1 MDYQAE
7 RLGLIVELAEQSMDI
22 VQRFSNDP
30 IGAGNIQTASGPI
43 KNLKQVSAD
52 IKSDGQSSID
62 EAVTELMDV
71 LKADTSVSALI
82 DGLTDTAA
90 LAELSAT
97 RAVIAADY
105 ANATG
110 NIYASTAIGLLPA
123 NTAPGQYFSV
133 PSASSKEFIIL
144 YQNVA
149 GAAVEIGRYPSATAL
164 EGIQQRDVLPQRVP
178 LAFDEA
184 GNVPLWLTDG
194 ALDVAAIAPGMAA
207 QIEVVAGTRLVDCSN
222 RFVPVLFDE
231 AGNVALWLEDGYLSA
246 IGLSASLV
254 ASLGLGRIYAPV
266 NMPASSVLPAATDG
280 RTLHAW
286 RSRLAKLKRA
296 GQGQAKLLIT
306 GDSWTEY
313 VSIPQQLS
321 NLLHAQ
327 FGKAGEGWIS
337 VNGTYMLNGVTLVKS
352 GWSLFDASTGAVPT
366 YGTGVDGMYVTTAG
380 VAATLAVGNLICANF
395 DIYYRQ
401 HGGTFRWRV
410 DGGAWTSVVAD
421 NTGALGKVSIAGL
434 SNAAHAIEIDAAANA
449 GTVVLCGFRASTPAA
464 VGVEVL
470 KAGNAGLDGEQL
482 ARFTSFI
489 GPIAQDFA
497 PDVVV
502 VALSTN
508 DYRRASS
515 TVEKYI
521 AALDL
526 LVSQYRGVAPDCAFI
541 FIAPADSNGVAVRPL
556 TNYRDALYDFCISRG
571 HEFYNMH
578 DEWGSFSR
586 MNALGMWVDDL
597 HLNDNGAYALAS
609 RLSSK
614 FLI

>member
-1 MDYQAE
+1 MELKNFFALDDQGNALAGATCYVYLRGTESLTNGLQAANG
-7 RLGLIVELAEQSMDI
+7 RPLTNPFVADQQGLIQFAVPNGLYDVRVKKESRDYRIRAQ
-22 VQRFSNDP
+22 FND
-30 IGAGNIQTASGPI
+30 
-43 KNLKQVSAD
+43 
-52 IKSDGQSSID
+52 
-62 EAVTELMDV
+62 VTETV
-71 LKADTSVSALI
+71 A
-82 DGLTDTAA
+82 TAEA
-90 LAELSAT
+90 AASRAE
-97 RAVIAADY
+97 
-105 ANATG
+105 
-110 NIYASTAIGLLPA
+110 
-123 NTAPGQYFSV
+123 
-133 PSASSKEFIIL
+133 
-144 YQNVA
+144 VA
-149 GAAVEIGRYPSATAL
+149 RDAAVLSSGVKDDVAHGLATTPNGENFPALSSEPDKYVTVYKNNAGVAVPLASYPSTEAL
-164 EGIQQRDVLPQRVP
+164 EGLQRRDVLSQRVP
-178 LAFDEA
+178 LTFDEA
-184 GNVPLWLTDG
+184 GNVPLWLHAG
-194 ALDVAAIAPGMAA
+194 AL
-207 QIEVVAGTRLVDCSN
+207 EVAGIGPEMALKIEDISGTKPVDSSN

-231 AGNVALWLEDGYLSA
+231 VGNVALWLEDGYLSA
-246 IGLSASLV
+246 LGLSKALI
-254 ASLGLGRIYAPV
+254 ATLGLEIAYAPA
-266 NMPASSVLPAATDG
+266 NKPASSVLPTATDG

-286 RSRLAKLKRA
+286 RSRLAKVKRA

-313 VSIPQQLS
+313 VAIPQQLS
-321 NLLHAQ
+321 SLLHAQ

-337 VNGTYMLNGVTLVKS
+337 VNGTYMLNGVTLAKS
-352 GWSLFDASTGAVPT
+352 GWSLFDASTGAVPV

-380 VAATLAVGNLICANF
+380 VAATLTVGNLTCTNF

-434 SNAAHAIEIDAAANA
+434 STATHAIEIDTAANA

-464 VGVEVL
+464 VGVEIL

-521 AALDL
+521 AALEL
-526 LVSQYRGVAPDCAFI
+526 LVSQYRGIAPDCAFI

-556 TNYRDALYDFCISRG
+556 TSYRDALYAFCISHG
-571 HEFYNMH
+571 HEFYNMY
-578 DEWGSFSR
+578 DEWGSFNR